1 MQRRH
6 FLSGSAASLALPAI
20 ARAQGS
26 RVLKFIPQS
35 DVTILDPIWT
45 TAYVTRNHGFMIFD
59 TLYGIDNQYRS
70 RPQMVEGHTV
80 ENNGKLWRL
89 KLRDNLTW
97 HDGERVL
104 ARDCVASLQ
113 RWGKRDGFGQRL
125 MSQTGEMKVIDDD
138 YFAVV
143 LFNQSSDR
151 RLDIGQTDL
160 PIVEKERKRIDFGSS
175 DM

>member
-1 MQRRH
+1 MQRRD
-6 FLSGSAASLALPAI
+6 FLSGSAATLALPAI

-26 RVLKFIPQS
+26 RVLKFVPQS

-59 TLYGIDNQYRS
+59 TLYGIDNHYRS

-80 ENNGKLWRL
+80 ENDGKLWRL

-104 ARDCVASLQ
+104 ARDCVASIL
-113 RWGKRDGFGQRL
+113 RWGKRDPFGQTL
-125 MSQTGEMKVIDDD
+125 L
-138 YFAVV
+138 AV
-143 LFNQSSDR
+143 QR
-151 RLDIGQTDL
+151 RTHGG
-160 PIVEKERKRIDFGSS
+160 R
-175 DM
+175 